1 MTSTLQIKPFRFA
14 LILTL
19 IALALA
25 VISWAVVAYEW
36 SLGVFNTYWVV
47 EASSLFNVTFEG
59 NVPTWYTT
67 LLMLIAALL
76 SLFIAA
82 HAVRQRLPWRI
93 HWVGLML
100 LFLYLSLDEAAAI
113 HEIFTSPTRE
123 AFNTSGYLHFSWILV
138 GIPVAIGIA
147 LLFLPFVLNLPA
159 KTRAAFLI
167 AGVVYLLGAVGVEL
181 IGANMWYETDGL
193 VTPQY
198 TAVGGVEEFLEMFGV
213 ILAIY
218 GLLVYLDT
226 QIDTITIQFGAAKKE
241 DDNVPS
247 S

>member
-1 MTSTLQIKPFRFA
+1 MTTTLHIRPIRFV
-14 LILTL
+14 LVLTL

-36 SLGVFNTYWVV
+36 SLGVDNTYWVA

-59 NVPTWYTT
+59 NVPTWYTS
-67 LLMLIAALL
+67 LLMLIAAFL
-76 SLFIAA
+76 SLLIATYTIQKQL
-82 HAVRQRLPWRI
+82 RWRI

-100 LFLYLSLDEAAAI
+100 LFFYLSLDEAAAI

-138 GIPVAIGIA
+138 GVPVAIGIA

-159 KTRAAFLI
+159 KTRNAFLL
-167 AGVVYLLGAVGVEL
+167 AGVIYLLGAVGVET

-193 VTPQY
+193 VTPRY
-198 TAVGGVEEFLEMFGV
+198 TAVGGVDEFLEMFGV
-213 ILAIY
+213 ILTIY

-226 QIDTITIQFGAAKKE
+226 QISNINIQFGTAKKE